1 MQASPLFSFKAT
13 IHIIGINPF
22 VFVPAKVLNA
32 IFKQAGKD
40 RSPIQVKGTIN
51 GDPFKQNLIR
61 YKEEWRLYINTTM
74 LKRSPQRIGER
85 IDISI
90 GFDPDARFIEAPAAF
105 IKALNANKE
114 AKKVFDRQ
122 IPSLQKEITRYLAK
136 LKTPESLEKNIER
149 AINFLLNKGSFAGRE
164 KPGK

>member
-1 MQASPLFSFKAT
+1 MPVSTFKAT
-13 IHIIGINPF
+13 IQIIGINPF
-22 VFVPAKVLNA
+22 VFVPGKVLDA
-32 IFKQAGKD
+32 IFEQAGKD
-40 RSPIQVKGTIN
+40 RSPIQVKGSIN
-51 GDPFKQNLIR
+51 GDPFKQNLVR
-61 YKEEWRLYINTTM
+61 YQQEWRLYINTTM

-85 IDISI
+85 IEICI
-90 GFDPDARFIEAPAAF
+90 EFDPDARIIEAPAAF
-105 IKALNANKE
+105 LQALNANKE

-149 AINFLLNKGSFAGRE
+149 AINFLLGKGSFAGRE